1 MISKIWLISNMNSC
15 REKPKARA
23 YHNCYLTKILYFPK
37 LFYFIQ
43 NSVKNM
49 EGKNIQ
55 IWPSLRKVGGK
66 VVLMDLQIYVLDRN
80 FVSNIR

>member
-1 MISKIWLISNMNSC
+1 
-15 REKPKARA
+15 
-23 YHNCYLTKILYFPK
+23 
-37 LFYFIQ
+37 
-43 NSVKNM
+43 M

-80 FVSNIR
+80 SVSNLRSRLDFPFPKAEYLPKIVKE